1 MSGLKVADVSVIY
14 DEVKAVDK
22 VSFEVP
28 SGQIV
33 ALLGPSGSG
42 KSSLLRAVL
51 GLEPITSGQITW
63 DGENLAGIP
72 TYKRGFG
79 LMFQDGQLFPHQNVA
94 GNVGY
99 GLKHTGL
106 SAEAAHQR
114 VTDLLQLVGLADFGS
129 RQITEMSGGQAQRV
143 ALARSLAPHPKLLAL
158 DEPLSALDRSLREW
172 LSVELRRI
180 LTQSKTAGLYV
191 THDQDEAFTVA
202 DRIGVLI
209 DGKMMAFG
217 TPAQVWT
224 QPGTKKVAEFLG
236 YGPFISAQ
244 TANKCRLNVEGDLIG
259 LAPGA
264 LRVKFRSAGDIALPV
279 TSVRAQRGEAE
290 VGVRLPDDQIAK
302 ATSVLVPEVE
312 DLRPGDEVQLEWAV
326 NLAVQV
332 VE

>member
-1 MSGLKVADVSVIY
+1 MSGLKVTDVSVAY
-14 DEVKAVDK
+14 DETTAVDE
-22 VSFEVP
+22 VSFEVA

-51 GLEPITSGQITW
+51 GLEPITTGQITW
-63 DGENLAGIP
+63 DDENLADIP
-72 TYKRGFG
+72 TFKRGFG

-99 GLKHTGL
+99 GLKNSGL
-106 SAEAAHQR
+106 DAEAKRQR
-114 VTDLLQLVGLADFGS
+114 ITQLLQLVGLEGYGS
-129 RQITEMSGGQAQRV
+129 RQITELSGGQAQRV
-143 ALARSLAPHPKLLAL
+143 ALARSLAPRPKLLAL

-202 DRIGVLI
+202 DRIGILI
-209 DGKMMAFG
+209 DGKMMVFG

-236 YGPFISAQ
+236 YGPFISGESAHDWGLDISG
-244 TANKCRLNVEGDLIG
+244 ALIG

-264 LRVKFRSAGDIALPV
+264 LQVKYEGAGDITLPV
-279 TSVRAQRGEAE
+279 TSIRVQRGKAE
-290 VGVRLPDDQIAK
+290 IGVRLPDGQIAK
-302 ATSVLVPEVE
+302 ASSLLVSQVDE
-312 DLRPGDEVQLEWAV
+312 LRIGDEIEAKWAGHLV
-326 NLAVQV
+326 ASVT
-332 VE
+332 E